1 MAAIVMITS
10 GCRENEKLA
19 PEEIYGTQTLTFY
32 ATDSGNDGTK
42 SRLGG
47 ASHRSVLFSAN
58 DSISL
63 FSTRNASGVKL
74 TTALGTV
81 GSAGAAF
88 TGTGIRDDRYYAVYP
103 YTSAAG
109 YSTGIISGLVIP
121 AVQTATDGTYD
132 PKAVITYATTANT
145 SLLFTNLCPL
155 LKIKISEAADSIV
168 VTVSGQTTGL
178 TGAVSVS
185 TESPA
190 LSRAGATGQDNR
202 VKLQGDI
209 KKDTAYYISVIPG
222 TYDAITVT
230 AYHHYGNTPH
240 IISTRHKS
248 TSSTLEKGR
257 IYDMGTMTVTQGLSP
272 VDGTTGGR
280 SSCGWV
286 QLWEG
291 GPKWAEFNLGST
303 AADYSGASPDSSHFG
318 NYYAWGAK
326 EARSAKCD
334 STHAVL
340 SASDTTDTAFRL
352 WKNGWKMPSK
362 YYMEQLTSTN
372 KCTWVWCDGST
383 VQYVPGCT
391 IKGFK
396 ISGKGDYS
404 MNHIFL
410 PASGFWRK
418 DGGTADT
425 NVFCDYWTST
435 GITGGVNA
443 CGISCQTYNPG
454 TTSSF
459 SRSFG
464 FAIRPIRD

>member
-1 MAAIVMITS
+1 MAGIVMMMS

-19 PEEIYGTQTLTFY
+19 PEGIYGTQALTFY
-32 ATDSGNDGTK
+32 ATDSGDDDTK

-47 ASHRSVLFSAN
+47 TNHRSVLFSAN
-58 DSISL
+58 DAISL
-63 FSTRNASGVKL
+63 FSTKNASGVKL
-74 TTALGTV
+74 TTARGTV
-81 GSAGAAF
+81 GSAGATF
-88 TGTGIRDDRYYAVYP
+88 TGTGSRDDRYYAVYP
-103 YTSAAG
+103 YTSTAE
-109 YSTGIISGLVIP
+109 YSSGTISGLIIP

-132 PKAVITYATTANT
+132 PNAVITYAATENS
-145 SLLFTNLCPL
+145 SLRFTNLCPL
-155 LKIKISEAADSIV
+155 LKIRISEPADSIV

-185 TESPA
+185 TDSPA
-190 LSRAGATGQDNR
+190 LSRAGTTGHDNR

-209 KKDTAYYISVIPG
+209 KKDTAYYVSVIPG
-222 TYDAITVT
+222 TYETITIT
-230 AYHHYGNTPH
+230 AYHHIGSTPH
-240 IISTRHKS
+240 IISIRNKP
-248 TSSTLEKGR
+248 TSSTFEKGR
-257 IYDMGTMTVTQGLSP
+257 IYDMGTMKITQGISP

-303 AADYSGASPDSSHFG
+303 ATDYFGASPDPSHFG
-318 NYYAWGAK
+318 DYYAWGAK
-326 EARSAKCD
+326 KSRSKECD
-334 STHAVL
+334 TTHIAL

-352 WKNGWKMPSK
+352 WRNDWKTPSM
-362 YYMEQLTSTN
+362 YNMQQLIASN
-372 KCTWVWCDGST
+372 NCIWEWCDGST

-404 MNHIFL
+404 VNNIFL
-410 PASGFWRK
+410 PASGFWK
-418 DGGTADT
+418 TDGSTADT
-425 NVFCDYWTST
+425 NNFCDYWTST

-443 CGISCQTYNPG
+443 YGISCQTYKPG
-454 TTSSF
+454 TMSSF
-459 SRSFG
+459 KRSFG